1 MIIDSHQ
8 HFWDIT
14 KDDYTWLTP
23 DAGSIYRSFGPDDLL
38 KEMKTSRVDYAI
50 TVQAA
55 NTHDDT
61 RRMLEQ
67 AQANAQIAGV
77 VAWLPLEDPGAT
89 AETLEE
95 YFQSSV
101 SSYLKGV
108 RHLMH
113 DEPDEDWIVRPDVMA
128 SLELLAERELPL
140 DFIALWPKHIAHIPT
155 LCRAIPDLTIVLDHL
170 GKPNPFRS
178 MPRQWADDLA
188 KIARHDNVFVK
199 YSGLNTP
206 VGLSQPC
213 HFSAQ
218 DIHPFLRVAHDAFG
232 PDRIL
237 WGSDWPISLTN
248 GSYRNWLEASV
259 AAAEM
264 LGQSARDKIMA
275 GNAVDV
281 YRLNLGGLRA
291 HAPGK

>member
-14 KDDYTWLTP
+14 KNDYTWLTP
-23 DAGSIYRSFGPDDLL
+23 DSDKIYRTFGPDDLL
-38 KEMKTSRVDYAI
+38 YEMKANGVDHAI

-55 NTHDDT
+55 NTHGDT

-67 AQANAQIAGV
+67 ARANAQIAGV
-77 VAWLPLEDPGAT
+77 VAWLPLEDPSAA
-89 AETLEE
+89 AEALEAHL
-95 YFQSSV
+95 QSSV
-101 SSYLKGV
+101 SPYLKGI

-113 DEPDEDWIVRPDVMA
+113 EEPDESWIIRPEVMT

-155 LCRAIPDLTIVLDHL
+155 LCRAIPNLTIILDHL
-170 GKPNPFRS
+170 GKPNSCRPVAQ
-178 MPRQWADDLA
+178 QWANDLVEIAQYDD
-188 KIARHDNVFVK
+188 VFVK

-206 VGLSQPC
+206 MGLSKSH

-218 DIHPFLRVAHDAFG
+218 DILPFLRIAHKSFG
-232 PDRIL
+232 ENRIL

-248 GSYRNWLEASV
+248 GSYRSWLEISM
-259 AAAEM
+259 AAVEM
-264 LGQSARDKIMA
+264 LGQSTRHRIMA
-275 GNAVDV
+275 GNSIDV
-281 YRLNLGGLRA
+281 YRLNLRG
-291 HAPGK
+291 